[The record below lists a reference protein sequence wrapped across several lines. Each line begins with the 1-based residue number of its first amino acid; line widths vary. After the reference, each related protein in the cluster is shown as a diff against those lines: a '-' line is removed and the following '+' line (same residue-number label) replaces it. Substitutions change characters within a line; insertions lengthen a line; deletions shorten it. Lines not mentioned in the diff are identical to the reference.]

1 MKKLFASISVILIL
15 LVSVTALFSWAESY
29 LPVGDEVVESPR
41 GESDLL
47 IAGDPLGET
56 DGGETARQEG
66 ETAQAGSGSDPGDPP
81 LLEPNGEH
89 SQEPNTN
96 TEPNVEQAP
105 SPDPDTNSDPNP
117 EPKTEPTPEP
127 DQGHNYQYV
136 APASDYE
143 HYLAACAAAN
153 VNVRRG
159 AGTDYGVLFTLGIG
173 DSLPYLWREGEWIA
187 VWTGERVGYLSAAY
201 AYLSETN
208 LAIER
213 TIRAGLKKLGTPYE
227 WGATRRITGS
237 GVVNPFFTGKSFD
250 CSSFVQYCYYIGMG
264 IKLGNYTGSQA
275 DYTVGEKITRY
286 EDLQRGDFYF
296 TGTDGTIS
304 HVVIYLG
311 GGKLLQAY
319 SANGGPVSVTAD
331 ERWKRNFISGRRP
344 DPTVVTQY
352 K

>member
-1 MKKLFASISVILIL
+1 MKKLLIYLLILSILTFSVATLGGCEEGFSPVISDDYEVILSGENEPENAGGTETEGAPL
-15 LVSVTALFSWAESY
+15 QDAGPSEETPPNGGAEGGADAPPSEERTDGSVEIHTNEETPYVYRGPTNDRESY
-29 LPVGDEVVESPR
+29 V
-41 GESDLL
+41 
-47 IAGDPLGET
+47 
-56 DGGETARQEG
+56 
-66 ETAQAGSGSDPGDPP
+66 
-81 LLEPNGEH
+81 
-89 SQEPNTN
+89 
-96 TEPNVEQAP
+96 
-105 SPDPDTNSDPNP
+105 
-117 EPKTEPTPEP
+117 
-127 DQGHNYQYV
+127 
-136 APASDYE
+136 
-143 HYLAACAAAN
+143 AACATAN

-159 AGTDYGVLFTLGIG
+159 AGTEYGVLYTLGIG
-173 DSLPYLWREGEWIA
+173 DSLPYLWREGEWLA
-187 VWTGERVGYLSAAY
+187 VWTGERVGYLSQSY

-208 LAIER
+208 EGIER